1 MAFAI
6 LEANPRHHYRVGG
19 FIRFFRHFFFFNF
32 SIRDFLFAVDL
43 RLKAITKPLPQYIL
57 TKAQYLDTQKSQFL
71 SENNRNHFSCFCC
84 VCDFF
89 HLFVIR
95 DLRFLYLC

>member
-57 TKAQYLDTQKSQFL
+57 TKAQYLDTQKSQFCQKIIAIISL
-71 SENNRNHFSCFCC
+71 AFA
-84 VCDFF
+84 VCAIFF